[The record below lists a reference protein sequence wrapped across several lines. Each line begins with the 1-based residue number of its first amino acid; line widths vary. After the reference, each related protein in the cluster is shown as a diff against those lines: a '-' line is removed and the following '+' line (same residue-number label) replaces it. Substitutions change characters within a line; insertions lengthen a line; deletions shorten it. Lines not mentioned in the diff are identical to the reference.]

1 MKKLLIILLVFIFC
15 FSANTVLADSFNV
28 KVDTKTANAGDV
40 VDININLE
48 NNSGLLAAIF
58 NVEFDKER
66 LELIE
71 VQDGQLLEGGTFSP
85 NYKAYPYK
93 MVWNSASYTDFTDD
107 GVLAVLKFKVLDN
120 AESGTAFINLE
131 YKENDVFNV
140 DLNNVPITVINGGI
154 EVVGNASSDVINQGG
169 NSGTGRKTKSSS
181 VSISVNNDTNG
192 QAIKN
197 SIVLTIGKKEAN
209 VFGETKSND
218 VAPII
223 RNDRTMLPARFV
235 AENLG
240 ATVEWDNDTRTVTI
254 TKDDIKIVITIDSQT
269 AFVNG
274 AAIILDS
281 PAFIENDRT
290 YTPLRF
296 IAEKLGAEVDW
307 NGDTQTVYINSK

>member
-1 MKKLLIILLVFIFC
+1 MKKLFSVFLIFIFC
-15 FSANTVLADSFNV
+15 FSVNTVHADSFNV
-28 KVDTKTANAGDV
+28 KVDNKTANAGDTI
-40 VDININLE
+40 DININLE

-58 NVEFDKER
+58 GVEYDKER

-85 NYKAYPYK
+85 NYKSYPYK

-107 GVLAVLKFKVLDN
+107 GILATLKFRVLDN
-120 AESGTAFINLE
+120 AESGMAFINLE
-131 YKENDVFNV
+131 YKENDVFDV

-154 EVVGNASSDVINQGG
+154 EVTGNKTSDATAQGG
-169 NSGTGRKTKSSS
+169 SSGTGRRAKGSSPD
-181 VSISVNNDTNG
+181 VSVNHGTDEQKINNT
-192 QAIKN
+192 I
-197 SIVLTIGKKEAN
+197 ILTIGKKEAN

-240 ATVEWDNDTRTVTI
+240 AKVEWDGDLRTVTI
-254 TKDDIKIVITIDSQT
+254 TKDDIKIIITIDSQT
-269 AFVNG
+269 ALVNG
-274 AAIILDS
+274 KAIVLDS
-281 PAFIENDRT
+281 PAFIEDDRT

-296 IAEKLGAEVDW
+296 IAEKLGADVEW
-307 NGDTQTVYINSK
+307 NGDKQEVIITK